1 MQNAPV
7 LCQNKSSLTD
17 LANDLFIYVPV
28 EVIPAIPPKFFMHFI
43 STWFKRCPCKLD
55 ETMKTK
61 TGT

>member
-28 EVIPAIPPKFFMHFI
+28 EVIPIFYALHQHLVQKMSMQI
-43 STWFKRCPCKLD
+43 
-55 ETMKTK
+55 
-61 TGT
+61 G